1 MLLSRAEFLSGTA
14 AALLGIL
21 GSDARA
27 AGRRRPR
34 MGIGAHSYNFRR
46 FDGPLAFL
54 DHCLSLGAGG
64 VQTGLGIRD
73 GAAADQVRAKVE
85 ENKLFL
91 EGSIGLPKNRTDL
104 ERFEAEVRTA
114 KRCGASLFRTVFL
127 GGRRYEVFET
137 AQAYR
142 DFLDQSRQSLAWA
155 RPVVEKHEVRMA
167 IENHKDLE
175 APELADLVRRLD
187 CPWIGVCVDVGNNVA
202 LLEEPEETVRCLAPL
217 ALSTHIK
224 DMGVEEYPDGFLL
237 SEVPLGT
244 GFLDLPKILGVLR
257 GARPDIRMNLEMMT
271 RDPLKI
277 PCLLPRYWATM
288 ESASGRKLADM
299 LRLVRQKASRLPLP
313 RVSPLEREEQMK
325 REEENVR
332 LCLKYSREH
341 LED

>member
-1 MLLSRAEFLSGTA
+1 MLLTRAEFLGGTA
-14 AALLGIL
+14 GALLGLL
-21 GSDARA
+21 GRDAP
-27 AGRRRPR
+27 AGERRRPR
-34 MGIGAHSYNFRR
+34 MGIGAHSYNFGR

-54 DHCLSLGAGG
+54 EHCLTLGAGG
-64 VQTGLGIRD
+64 VQTALGIRD
-73 GAAADQVRAKVE
+73 EAAADQVRAKVE

-114 KRCGASLFRTVFL
+114 KRCGAPLFRTVFL

-137 AQAYR
+137 AKAYR
-142 DFLDQSRQSLAWA
+142 EFLDQSRQALAWA
-155 RPVVEKHEVRMA
+155 RPVAEKHEIRMA

-175 APELADLVRRLD
+175 APELAELVRKLD
-187 CPWIGVCVDVGNNVA
+187 SPWVGACVDIGNNIA
-202 LLEEPEETVRCLAPL
+202 LLEEPEETVRCLAPW
-217 ALSTHIK
+217 ALTTHIK

-244 GFLDLPKILGVLR
+244 GFLDLPKILGILR
-257 GARPDIRMNLEMMT
+257 EGRPEIRMNLEMMT

-288 ESASGRKLADM
+288 ESASGRRLAGM
-299 LRLVRQKASRLPLP
+299 LRLVRQKAARPPLP
-313 RVSPLEREEQMK
+313 RVSALEREEQLK

-332 LCLKYSREH
+332 QCLKYSREH

>member
-1 MLLSRAEFLSGTA
+1 MLLTRAEFLGGTA
-14 AALLGIL
+14 GALLGL
-21 GSDARA
+21 LAPDTLADQ
-27 AGRRRPR
+27 RRRAR

-54 DHCLSLGAGG
+54 DHCLALGAGG
-64 VQTGLGIRD
+64 AQTGLGIRD
-73 GAAADQVRAKVE
+73 DAAADQVRAKVE

-91 EGSIGLPKNRTDL
+91 EGSIGLPKTRADL

-137 AQAYR
+137 APAYR
-142 DFLDQSRQSLAWA
+142 EFLDQSRQSLAWA

-175 APELADLVRRLD
+175 APELADLVRKVD
-187 CPWIGVCVDVGNNVA
+187 SPWVGVCVDVGNNIA
-202 LLEEPEETVRCLAPL
+202 LLEEPEETARCLAPL
-217 ALSTHIK
+217 ALSTHVK

-244 GFLDLPKILGVLR
+244 GFLDLPKIMGILR
-257 GARPDIRMNLEMMT
+257 GARPEIRMNLEMMT

-277 PCLLPRYWATM
+277 PCLLPRYWVTM
-288 ESASGRKLADM
+288 ESASGRKLAGM
-299 LRLVRQKASRLPLP
+299 LRLVRLKAARPPLP
-313 RVSPLEREEQMK
+313 RVSTLEREEQVK

-332 LCLKYSREH
+332 QCLQYSREH